1 VRVRRWV
8 QFPLLAIC
16 CSPPLAANGRVPC
29 AVHPTQPGW
38 HVYVDATDR
47 FCFEYPPQY
56 QRAPTV
62 TAPGVSGVPATEW
75 LARLATKP
83 QPMELAIAD
92 DEDNAT
98 INVIAHGTPFHR
110 SGLTAFAPTGMQDIP
125 PKLIHTTHQEFYYYG
140 PGGGGV
146 DYPDSYY
153 FELRGRT
160 FSLTF
165 IGPFEGD
172 KTPAA
177 VTKQI
182 EPKLLASFRRF

>member
-1 VRVRRWV
+1 L
-8 QFPLLAIC
+8 FAIFCSPLLTAEHP
-16 CSPPLAANGRVPC
+16 SPC
-29 AVHPTQPGW
+29 AAKPTQLGW
-38 HVYVDATDR
+38 HVYVDKNDL
-47 FCFEYPPQY
+47 FCFEYSPQY
-56 QRAPTV
+56 QVAPRV
-62 TAPGVSGVPATEW
+62 TALGVSGIPVNQW
-75 LARLATKP
+75 VVRLATIP
-83 QPMELAIAD
+83 QPTELAVAD